1 MLNND
6 KKVNIQINSMK
17 RIMNDIYSYEKEY
30 NYIVNKIQEMKEN
43 KEDIYS
49 IRKQE
54 EILEETYKMIPNSKK
69 RLKIFLDRLSLLIDK
84 DDIDSE
90 SYKNALIII
99 NKVNEIL

>member
-1 MLNND
+1 MSNND

-69 RLKIFLDRLSLLIDK
+69 RLKIFLDKLSLLIDK

>member
-1 MLNND
+1 MSNND

>member
-1 MLNND
+1 MSNND

-84 DDIDSE
+84 DEIDSE
-90 SYKNALIII
+90 LYNNALIII